1 MPILQEQ
8 KSASLS
14 TLLKVAFGYSV
25 IAPALLY
32 LLHPCSRT
40 AFAESAM
47 DGANVQNA
55 GAILFLL
62 LFIRVLPQGLLKPS
76 AIFFNLIIVTER

>member
-1 MPILQEQ
+1 
-8 KSASLS
+8 
-14 TLLKVAFGYSV
+14 VAFGYSV

-47 DGANVQNA
+47 DGANGQNA

-62 LFIRVLPQGLLKPS
+62 LFIRVLPQGLHKSS
-76 AIFFNLIIVTER
+76 AIFFMIIVTEQ